1 MESETIIS
9 YRLSYPF
16 RDENRSLY
24 ANVTKNPW
32 ITPEGSIYNFIR
44 LELKLNRGKNTNPIS
59 VSFTPTQFEWLIHK
73 IQNNDVSQ
81 LVPGEKEWKFIC
93 YERPDN
99 FDGKIIIGVIDR
111 NAKFGIVLDVLE
123 QTEIVTYSEILLF
136 VMKNQSARNEKLKDL
151 VKFIHAS
158 ILAEKIKS
166 VLKDECIGCK
176 EESLIH
182 EEHICLKE
190 MDEKQLHEI
199 FSRSLTFDDNKQKF
213 TDLFDYYAAMMN
225 INEIFKQEVHN
236 MLLPIITGEEK
247 ELFNAVKESFGLIE
261 KSSMGKCIHR
271 LNERKKVMEGT
282 DEEPKAKRLC
292 K

>member
-9 YRLSYPF
+9 YKLSYPL
-16 RDENRSLY
+16 RDENRSLF

-32 ITPEGSIYNFIR
+32 ITPEGGIYNFIR

-73 IQNNDVSQ
+73 IENKGDSQ

-93 YERPDN
+93 YERPDH
-99 FDGKIIIGVIDR
+99 FDDKIIIGVIDH
-111 NAKFGIVLDVLE
+111 NAKFGIVLDVCE
-123 QTEIVTYSEILLF
+123 QTEVVVYSEILLF

-151 VKFIHAS
+151 VRFIHAS

-166 VLKDECIGCK
+166 ILKDDCIGCK

-190 MDEKQLHEI
+190 MDEERLLEI
-199 FSRSLTFDDNKQKF
+199 FSRSLTLDDNKQKF
-213 TDLFDYYAAMMN
+213 MNLFDYYAAIMN

-236 MLLPIITGEEK
+236 MVLPIIIGEEK
-247 ELFNAVKESFGLIE
+247 ELFNAVKESFGLME
-261 KSSMGKCIHR
+261 KSSMVKCINL
-271 LNERKKVMEGT
+271 LNERKKAMESMNVGSK
-282 DEEPKAKRLC
+282 PKRFC